1 MVRAARLVVDTGL
14 HSLGWSKDKAVKYL
28 MENTALTKETAEL
41 QINQYLY
48 SKLTRIFKIQLKKN
62 PRYDM

>member
-28 MENTALTKETAEL
+28 MDNTALTKEAAES
-41 QINQYLY
+41 QINQYL
-48 SKLTRIFKIQLKKN
+48 
-62 PRYDM
+62 